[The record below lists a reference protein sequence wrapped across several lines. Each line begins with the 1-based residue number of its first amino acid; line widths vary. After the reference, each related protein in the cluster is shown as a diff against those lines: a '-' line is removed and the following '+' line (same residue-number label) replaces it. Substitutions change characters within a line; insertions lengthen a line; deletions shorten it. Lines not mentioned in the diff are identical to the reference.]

1 MSKTDESKAPASLKP
16 AIKFLR
22 EQALSYPETREDHPW
37 GHSAFKVKGKVFLFL
52 GADADGLGLSMKLPD
67 SKQEALAMPFCEP
80 TEYGLG
86 KHGWVSATFPPDQLP
101 PLELLMGWIDES
113 YRAIAPKQVLKLL
126 PAPEDNAIPGVFIAV
141 GSKRKKAKKAT
152 KKRKAVGKR

>member
-1 MSKTDESKAPASLKP
+1 MSKSSESKAPASLKP

-22 EQALSYPETREDHPW
+22 EQALGYPETREDHPW
-37 GHSAFKVKGKVFLFL
+37 GHSAFKVKEKVFLFM
-52 GADADGLGLSMKLPD
+52 GADEDGLGLSVKLPE

-113 YRAIAPKQVLKLL
+113 YRAIAPRKLAAKQAGGITKTEPPRRTAP
-126 PAPEDNAIPGVFIAV
+126 PARPRND
-141 GSKRKKAKKAT
+141 KKSSRSTARA
-152 KKRKAVGKR
+152 R